1 MRVFLVVL
9 GLGREL
15 LLLLLFLF
23 SSSVITVVDVVESVV
38 FEMI

>member
-15 LLLLLFLF
+15 LLLLFLF
-23 SSSVITVVDVVESVV
+23 SYSVITVVDVVESVV